1 MAGITMNVTGL
12 DTETIIKELMA
23 VERRPLVFLENKQTT
38 IATKKQA
45 WSEIGSKLNTLS
57 SKIAA
62 LTSFSNMNKMSAT
75 IKDESVLNVTVGGSA
90 KQGSY
95 SVEVM
100 NLASAQV
107 LGSKTFS
114 SAETVLGLSGT
125 VKVNGKSIDITN
137 TDSLYSIADKI
148 NSISDSGVSA
158 SVLKVS
164 PTEVQLVLSSKK
176 TGIENQIVIEGEYSV
191 WNFLGVVTDLGT
203 SNEIRAATDA
213 VFSINGVQF
222 TRPSNTVS
230 DAIEGVT
237 LELMQAQNQA
247 TGLGGS
253 TSFEVG
259 FDDDSA
265 VSLMKE
271 FVDEYNG
278 FLDLIKK
285 YSKWDVDSRSG
296 GLLFGD
302 SLLRRIMSELRQ
314 VIFHE
319 VSGALPGF
327 RFVGQVGLS
336 TGTNYSPEGKLS
348 LDEETF
354 RKALKDNRE
363 AVYTMFGVHQIN
375 AALSSNGGAVS
386 ASSEH
391 SQHAASNV
399 IDGISSS
406 IWMDNTPGEFPDI
419 LEVTFDSQKTIDRIV
434 LSTVDTVDFPASL
447 YGISDFRVEYWD
459 QTSQSWITLDS
470 VTDYSASVF
479 SARFHP
485 VKTDKVRVVVEG
497 SNDGQY
503 SRIVEFG
510 AYQENDG
517 VFAKLLDTVQKYT
530 GVEGYLPLRQKQLD
544 AQNKLI
550 ERQISD
556 KQRVLDMRLDALKR
570 QFSALETLL
579 QKMNVQGAWISQQI
593 ASLSSARS

>member
-1 MAGITMNVTGL
+1 
-12 DTETIIKELMA
+12 
-23 VERRPLVFLENKQTT
+23 
-38 IATKKQA
+38 
-45 WSEIGSKLNTLS
+45 
-57 SKIAA
+57 
-62 LTSFSNMNKMSAT
+62 
-75 IKDESVLNVTVGGSA
+75 
-90 KQGSY
+90 
-95 SVEVM
+95 
-100 NLASAQV
+100 
-107 LGSKTFS
+107 
-114 SAETVLGLSGT
+114 
-125 VKVNGKSIDITN
+125 
-137 TDSLYSIADKI
+137 
-148 NSISDSGVSA
+148 
-158 SVLKVS
+158 
-164 PTEVQLVLSSKK
+164 
-176 TGIENQIVIEGEYSV
+176 
-191 WNFLGVVTDLGT
+191 
-203 SNEIRAATDA
+203 
-213 VFSINGVQF
+213 
-222 TRPSNTVS
+222 
-230 DAIEGVT
+230 
-237 LELMQAQNQA
+237 
-247 TGLGGS
+247 
-253 TSFEVG
+253 
-259 FDDDSA
+259 
-265 VSLMKE
+265 
-271 FVDEYNG
+271 
-278 FLDLIKK
+278 
-285 YSKWDVDSRSG
+285 
-296 GLLFGD
+296 
-302 SLLRRIMSELRQ
+302 
-314 VIFHE
+314 
-319 VSGALPGF
+319 
-327 RFVGQVGLS
+327 
-336 TGTNYSPEGKLS
+336 LS